1 VFIKNYGWDLEQ
13 AKGYNTIISSISV
26 VGLAVGSIISGK
38 IVGKGRRNAI
48 LMFECFVL
56 IAVLFTMVQSLFTLC
71 LGRFMFGIS
80 GGVLSA
86 VMSISMNETV
96 PKELYGSFGAMTN
109 FYILLGLLISAAFG
123 GVLPTDPELWVQDD
137 NWRIIYGM
145 PAVIAMIQIA
155 FLLVHFTEEPIAFS
169 IGKGDDESA

>member
-1 VFIKNYGWDLEQ
+1 MFIKKYGWDLEQ

-26 VGLAVGSIISGK
+26 VGLAFGSIISGK

-48 LMFECFVL
+48 LMFECFVI

-80 GGVLSA
+80 GGVLNV

-96 PKELYGSFGAMTN
+96 PIEL
-109 FYILLGLLISAAFG
+109 
-123 GVLPTDPELWVQDD
+123 
-137 NWRIIYGM
+137 
-145 PAVIAMIQIA
+145 
-155 FLLVHFTEEPIAFS
+155 
-169 IGKGDDESA
+169 